1 MGTAS
6 PPIWCHLSDEV
17 THQDVPGGDRLADE
31 AKDAVVRFWS
41 TLHAAVFRVTD
52 GKVLNRVLGMRVIQ
66 LTTIGRQ
73 SGAPRQTMLTAPI
86 VEPDRIVLVASNGGD
101 ERDPGWYR
109 NVLAC
114 PDVSVTF
121 EGATLAMRARVADGS
136 DRSELWG
143 RIGALTPTY
152 AYYQNRTTRE
162 LPVVV
167 LEPIGT
173 SGKSTGA

>member
-1 MGTAS
+1 MTDQEG
-6 PPIWCHLSDEV
+6 PR
-17 THQDVPGGDRLADE
+17 GDRLADD

-41 TLHAAVFRVTD
+41 TLHAAAFRVTD

-73 SGAPRQTMLTAPI
+73 SGAARQTMLTAPI
-86 VEPDRIVLVASNGGD
+86 VESERIVLVASNGGD
-101 ERDPGWYR
+101 DRDPGWYR

-121 EGATLAMRARVADGS
+121 EGATSAMRARVAGGS
-136 DRSELWG
+136 DRSDLW
-143 RIGALTPTY
+143 RQIRARTPTY
-152 AYYQNRTTRE
+152 AYYQTRTTRE

-167 LEPIGT
+167 LEPIET
-173 SGKSTGA
+173 TGKSAGT